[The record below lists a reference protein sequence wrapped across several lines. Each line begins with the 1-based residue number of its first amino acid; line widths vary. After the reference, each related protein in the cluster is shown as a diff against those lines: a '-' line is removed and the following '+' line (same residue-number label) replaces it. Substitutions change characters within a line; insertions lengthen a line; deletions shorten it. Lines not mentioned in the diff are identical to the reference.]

1 MLNTAKGKHRRQRGS
16 RHYISTPQFSHKAPP
31 VCASIAKEYKSSYY
45 RIITFDLLKMGK
57 TKKAKPRVAKVNPI
71 GIPSVRDVEFNENFF
86 GEDEQPEGPIPAIV
100 EQLQSVSIEE
110 KMCALQTLAV
120 ISQNKQR
127 IDEILESEIVKII
140 ASWLV
145 DPNKSIRN
153 ATAGALRNLSV
164 SGITVCESLVEQ
176 DVLTPLLAL
185 FNEYALDIDWK
196 PTFDTNLNDQTDE
209 RADTF
214 LHAINLLWNLCEST
228 SVALNNFNQT
238 RVVESF
244 IRCLN
249 YEIFGFDIS
258 IAVAQCLLVIS
269 EDNPV
274 AWRTL
279 SAYTQDLVSIL
290 AVTVSET
297 GQANKHPLIL
307 LSTLAAG
314 IMSNVPALFAP
325 HLTIIFTMLSRT
337 LDLNHRNVLGVL
349 TSRLP
354 LNERK
359 KGNDIFVTE
368 DTEPMEDETEQE
380 AAARRRKQDL
390 PTAIDVEVKTVGW
403 MLEAQRIA
411 AETITNFCSN
421 DDEGK

>member
-1 MLNTAKGKHRRQRGS
+1 
-16 RHYISTPQFSHKAPP
+16 
-31 VCASIAKEYKSSYY
+31 
-45 RIITFDLLKMGK
+45 MGK

-71 GIPSVRDVEFNENFF
+71 GIPSVRDVEYNEEIF
-86 GEDEQPEGPIPAIV
+86 GEDEHPEGPIPAIV
-100 EQLQSVSIEE
+100 DQLQSVSIEE
-110 KMCALQTLAV
+110 KMCALQTIAV

-127 IDEILESEIVKII
+127 IDEIIESDIVKII

-185 FNEYALDIDWK
+185 FNEYALDVDWK

-249 YEIFGFDIS
+249 YQVFGFDIS

-269 EDNPV
+269 EDNPI

-279 SAYTQDLVSIL
+279 SAYTQDLVGIL
-290 AVTVSET
+290 GVAVSET
-297 GQANKHPLIL
+297 SQPNKHPLIL

-314 IMSNVPALFAP
+314 IMSNVPALYAP

-337 LDLNHRNVLGVL
+337 LDLNHRNVLGGL

-368 DTEPMEDETEQE
+368 DSEAMEDETEQE
-380 AAARRRKQDL
+380 ATARRRKQDL
-390 PTAIDVEVKTVGW
+390 PTPIDVEVKTVGW